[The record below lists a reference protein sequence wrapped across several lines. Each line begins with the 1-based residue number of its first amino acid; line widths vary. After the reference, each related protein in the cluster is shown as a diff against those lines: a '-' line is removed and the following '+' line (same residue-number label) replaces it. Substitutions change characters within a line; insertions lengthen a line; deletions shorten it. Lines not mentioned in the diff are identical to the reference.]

1 MTQSSRNDPH
11 GAWAQFRFAV
21 IAHLLIDPPAK
32 GELQSRLR
40 TLAAAEYQHPLTGV
54 PLRLGFSTIERWYY
68 AALHTDLPS
77 QALRRKQTHDSG
89 QTRVWSAEL
98 IAALEAQYRRYPAW
112 SVVLHRDNLCALA
125 RDHPEWGAVP
135 SYSSMRRMM
144 QRRGW
149 LRQPKKKLSRVDSPK
164 NFEQREVR
172 GFEHAFAHA
181 LWHLDFHA
189 PKGFKIATPNGDWF
203 VPKVLCILDDA
214 TRLCCHIQWY
224 REEETESLIHGL
236 TQALLKRGLCRAL
249 MSDNGG
255 AMLAAETVEG
265 LQRLSILHQTTLPY
279 SPHQNAKQ
287 EHFWTRVDGRFLPLL
302 GGLEITSLSQLNHMC
317 LAWVEQDYHV
327 QRHEELG
334 MSPLEKLKAVDS
346 VARRAPKVQIL
357 REAFAQQSTR
367 MVRRSDGT
375 IRVLSRRFEV
385 TLALRHLSKLV
396 IRYRRWDL
404 SRVYVVDDAT
414 QKVIA
419 TLRPLDRKK
428 NASGR
433 RRVLDAQPPSAL
445 PVDSPPAL
453 LRQWLSDYAA
463 SGLPPAFLPWEI
475 NGGEKND
482 I

>member
-1 MTQSSRNDPH
+1 
-11 GAWAQFRFAV
+11 
-21 IAHLLIDPPAK
+21 
-32 GELQSRLR
+32 
-40 TLAAAEYQHPLTGV
+40 
-54 PLRLGFSTIERWYY
+54 
-68 AALHTDLPS
+68 
-77 QALRRKQTHDSG
+77 
-89 QTRVWSAEL
+89 
-98 IAALEAQYRRYPAW
+98 
-112 SVVLHRDNLCALA
+112 
-125 RDHPEWGAVP
+125 
-135 SYSSMRRMM
+135 
-144 QRRGW
+144 
-149 LRQPKKKLSRVDSPK
+149 
-164 NFEQREVR
+164 
-172 GFEHAFAHA
+172 
-181 LWHLDFHA
+181 
-189 PKGFKIATPNGDWF
+189 
-203 VPKVLCILDDA
+203 
-214 TRLCCHIQWY
+214 
-224 REEETESLIHGL
+224 
-236 TQALLKRGLCRAL
+236 
-249 MSDNGG
+249 
-255 AMLAAETVEG
+255 
-265 LQRLSILHQTTLPY
+265 
-279 SPHQNAKQ
+279 
-287 EHFWTRVDGRFLPLL
+287 
-302 GGLEITSLSQLNHMC
+302 
-317 LAWVEQDYHV
+317 
-327 QRHEELG
+327 